1 MLMNETSLDGHLC
14 TVLLEKGNGKTPDFG
29 MIFHW
34 IISKQRGNKRKLPNR
49 IRLVTDPFWSSDL
62 SLLYTPKQR
71 SEAVLYTKRQI
82 L

>member
-1 MLMNETSLDGHLC
+1 MEVFFVF
-14 TVLLEKGNGKTPDFG
+14 VLE
-29 MIFHW
+29 
-34 IISKQRGNKRKLPNR
+34 

-62 SLLYTPKQR
+62 SLLHTPKQR